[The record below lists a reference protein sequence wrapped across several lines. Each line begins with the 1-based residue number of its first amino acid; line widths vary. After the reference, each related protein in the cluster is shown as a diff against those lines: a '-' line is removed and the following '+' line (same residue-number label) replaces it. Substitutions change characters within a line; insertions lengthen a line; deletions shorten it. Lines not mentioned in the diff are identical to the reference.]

1 MTAPIKPTFP
11 KTHNL
16 PPSLPTP
23 DPWVDLRNGFASVVV
38 GAVAAVG
45 AMAIGTLF

>member
-1 MTAPIKPTFP
+1 MTSFP

-16 PPSLPTP
+16 PPSTPTP
-23 DPWVDLRNGFASVVV
+23 DPWLDLRNGFAQVIV

-45 AMAIGTLF
+45 AMVIGTLF